1 MIEGL
6 LSGILGGLF
15 GPALAT
21 WMSRFKYW
29 VVFSVAT
36 LATHVYSFV
45 AVVNRKGLEKTIE
58 IYFASGFDPV
68 SIFAPMVIGVIA
80 VVIAFV
86 GSLNVP
92 KEDSVNKCED
102 E

>member
-1 MIEGL
+1 MTDGL
-6 LSGILGGLF
+6 LSGLLGGLF

-29 VVFSVAT
+29 LIFLVAT
-36 LATHVYSFV
+36 LATQAYIFGVG
-45 AVVNRKGLEKTIE
+45 VNRKGLEATIE
-58 IYFASGFDPV
+58 IFLARGFDPGF
-68 SIFAPMVIGVIA
+68 IFAPMGIGVIA